1 MMNLTFLGSGCWQ
14 GIPSPF
20 IDDKISK
27 KVEWNSKDFRFRTSL
42 LLETK
47 KKKKIL
53 IEITPDIRLQS
64 WKFKLEKL
72 EAVLVSH
79 WHWDHFF
86 GLMDVSWYA
95 EKNKLKIYGN
105 STTKSFYKSKMS
117 HIPVAFKEF
126 NSYKSFTIDNV
137 KITPISVNHIN
148 KTDGFLFENKISNK
162 KIAYLPDLNGLPEK
176 TKDIIKGIDTI
187 IIDATYLASSLK
199 DDPDHFN
206 NKQLLDFLPILKT
219 KEIILT
225 NIGSY
230 HNLNHSNLTKKFP
243 QYTISY
249 DGLKRKY

>member
-27 KVEWNSKDFRFRTSL
+27 EVEWNSKDFRFRTSL

-47 KKKKIL
+47 NKKKI
-53 IEITPDIRLQS
+53 IVEITPDIRLQS
-64 WKFKLEKL
+64 WKFKIGKP

-79 WHWDHFF
+79 SHWDHFF

-95 EKNKLKIYGN
+95 EKNKLTVYGN
-105 STTKSFYKSKMS
+105 STTKSFYKSKMNY
-117 HIPVAFKEF
+117 IPVIFKEF

-137 KITPISVNHIN
+137 KITPISVNHSS
-148 KTDGFLFENKISNK
+148 KTDGFLFENKINNK
-162 KIAYLPDLNGLPEK
+162 KIAYLSDLNGLPQK
-176 TKDIIKGIDTI
+176 TKKIIKGIDSI
-187 IIDATYLASSLK
+187 IVDATYLGSNLK
-199 DDPDHFN
+199 DDPDHLN
-206 NKQLLDFLPILKT
+206 NDQLISFLSELDA

-230 HNLNHSNLTKKFP
+230 HNLSHKDLVKKFP

-249 DGLKRKY
+249 DGMRRKY